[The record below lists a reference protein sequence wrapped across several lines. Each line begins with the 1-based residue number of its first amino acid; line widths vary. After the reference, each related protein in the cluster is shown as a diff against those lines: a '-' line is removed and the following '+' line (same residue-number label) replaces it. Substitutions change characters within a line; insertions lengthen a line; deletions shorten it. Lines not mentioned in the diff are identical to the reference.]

1 MGSVCTIPDVMDAGR
16 SQLTCLLGSQDGG
29 MHVIKIQYLGL
40 KGPEERID
48 VTRRVRLIW
57 RLKTEDLKTEC

>member
-1 MGSVCTIPDVMDAGR
+1 MGSVCTIRDVMDAGR

-48 VTRRVRLIW
+48 VTRRVRLI
-57 RLKTEDLKTEC
+57 